1 MKLKKKIILFVF
13 FFFVLVFFFLFHSRN
28 YEIEY
33 NRDSVQV
40 EERFMKKEKVYEF
53 IFHYNEKD
61 FIQRIPNSYISSKK
75 LVKSIEIKE
84 VEEAICLI
92 PSSKKLNMTPV
103 CLKDNEQLSPHL
115 VLKEE
120 ETEIHPQ
127 DTYENITIYNLNQK
141 SYLLWNYKG
150 FYKIDSKKKENISL
164 FENDTYS
171 LSLVEQVGNYLILAD
186 YDQKYEFQKF
196 YVLNSKNGKIKELSL
211 KEALPFDSYFLG
223 VFKNKAYLID
233 KKNKQEYK
241 INPKKLEIE
250 KISKKN
256 IGKLYTNNA
265 WESLSMD
272 ILASNEKKFTYD
284 KWISYQVE
292 NNTLYAII
300 NTYKVKL
307 SNQKVK
313 EIVYFE
319 EDTVYY
325 LVEDKLYCYNPEDGE
340 IVLLSNFEWNFNYK
354 NMVFIF

>member
-1 MKLKKKIILFVF
+1 MKFKKKSILFVF
-13 FFFVLVFFFLFHSRN
+13 LFLVFVFFFLFHSRN

-33 NRDSVQV
+33 NRNDVYV
-40 EERFMKKEKVYEF
+40 KERFMKKEKVYEF
-53 IFHYNEKD
+53 IFHYQGKD
-61 FIQRIPNSYISSKK
+61 FILRIPNSYIPYKK
-75 LVKSIEIKE
+75 LIKSIEIKE
-84 VEEAICLI
+84 VDDAICLV
-92 PSSKKLNMTPV
+92 PSSKKITMAPV
-103 CLKDNEQLSPHL
+103 CLKDNEQLSSHL

-120 ETEIHPQ
+120 IEINPQ

-141 SYLLWNYKG
+141 SYFLWNYKG
-150 FYKIDSKKKENISL
+150 FYKIDSKKKETISL
-164 FENDTYS
+164 FQNDTYS

-196 YVLNSKNGKIKELSL
+196 YVLNSKSGKVKELSL

-233 KKNKQEYK
+233 KKNKQEYE

-256 IGKLYTNNA
+256 MGKLYTNNA
-265 WESLSMD
+265 WESLNMD

-284 KWISYQVE
+284 EWITYQVE

-300 NTYKVKL
+300 DTYKIKL

-313 EIVYFE
+313 EIVYSE
-319 EDTVYY
+319 KDTVYY

-354 NMVFIF
+354 NMIFIF